1 MIKEKFLN
9 LVDACKNDRDMLDII
24 ESDMR
29 ALGEYVY
36 AVHMMETSLPII
48 RINYEGQELRDRVE
62 KLDHNRREHHERAI
76 MGVKRLN
83 RFAEM
88 EGVEKSLPEMLTT
101 DTRLL
106 TFAGILQSKCL
117 MTEQA
122 AAFRLFILS
131 KLLTTNREE
140 NKIKTERES
149 KKNMS
154 NNIKFVSENR
164 SKFLTT
170 REYHGYGQILKI
182 SDDGIEKHIVVK
194 PKDPVFGI
202 TIKFLETGHP
212 QFSIPDVSIDET
224 AIILKNLEAAKAFCM
239 EFYNKRDEL
248 IQDAI

>member
-9 LVDACKNDRDMLDII
+9 LVNVCKNDRDMLDII

-83 RFAEM
+83 RLRKWR
-88 EGVEKSLPEMLTT
+88 VLKKSLPEMLTT

-131 KLLTTNREE
+131 KLLTTNRKE
-140 NKIKTERES
+140 NKIKAERES
-149 KKNMS
+149 KKYV
-154 NNIKFVSENR
+154 KQ
-164 SKFLTT
+164 
-170 REYHGYGQILKI
+170 YQICFRKQ
-182 SDDGIEKHIVVK
+182 K
-194 PKDPVFGI
+194 
-202 TIKFLETGHP
+202 
-212 QFSIPDVSIDET
+212 
-224 AIILKNLEAAKAFCM
+224 
-239 EFYNKRDEL
+239 
-248 IQDAI
+248 

>member
-88 EGVEKSLPEMLTT
+88 EGVEKIFTVDVNDRYTIADFCRDTAIEMFDDRTGRSLSLVH
-101 DTRLL
+101 
-106 TFAGILQSKCL
+106 S
-117 MTEQA
+117 EQ
-122 AAFRLFILS
+122 IVDD
-131 KLLTTNREE
+131 
-140 NKIKTERES
+140 